1 MNYTFL
7 RILILTGSVLVFN
20 SCDKSVDQPTLEIYE
35 PAALDENGGQWKP
48 VVLASSDEVIV
59 PAPQGVESSSY
70 KTELQSLKDLKV
82 TAEQQKT
89 VDFWAVG
96 GVYRWNEIAR
106 TLAANYNL
114 PPVYDEIQ
122 KKYPVP
128 DAANPKAEPKFP
140 FCNPP
145 YASRMFAYLGVA
157 QYDALVAAWKYK
169 YQYRRLAPSKVDA
182 SITATSPVSELPSY
196 PSEDAVVAAASL
208 EILKVMF
215 PGEVDKLTAY
225 YEAHRNS
232 RLWGKTNV
240 SSDLDAGEALGKAVA
255 AKVIARAKADGMGA
269 ANNQSAVPTMI
280 TDAKARGLKTEW
292 VSLDAPA
299 RPPMLPTFGNV
310 KTWNFNEGQKVA
322 MRPSPPPALGTT
334 GFEKDLQELRDMGK
348 SLTREQHRIA
358 SYWSDGVGSFTPPGH
373 WNREAAN
380 LTRKYKE
387 NELRAARTMALV
399 GTSLMDAGI
408 ACWDT
413 KFYYYTPRPF
423 QIDHA
428 VRSTIGTPN
437 FPSFTSGH
445 STFSGAAAI
454 ILAYLFPNE
463 ADALMV
469 LANEAS
475 TSRIYGCIH
484 YRSDSEVGLIHGK
497 AIGEY
502 AVKRAQSDGA
512 GR

>member
-1 MNYTFL
+1 MNML
-7 RILILTGSVLVFN
+7 RRLGILSLIVLLN
-20 SCDKSVDQPTLEIYE
+20 SCDKSIDQPSLTVYE
-35 PAALDENGGQWKP
+35 PAGLDTKGGQWKTF
-48 VVLASSDEVIV
+48 VLASTDEVTV
-59 PAPQGVESSSY
+59 PAPLTTESSAY
-70 KTELQSLKDLKV
+70 KAELQELKSLNI
-82 TAEQQKT
+82 TADQQKT
-89 VDFWAVG
+89 IDYWSAG
-96 GVYRWNEIAR
+96 GVYRWNELAR

-128 DAANPKAEPKFP
+128 DAANPTAEPKFP

-169 YQYRRLAPSKVDA
+169 YQYNRLSPAKMDAGITSKL
-182 SITATSPVSELPSY
+182 PVTDLPSY
-196 PSEDAVVAAASL
+196 PSEDAVVAAASF
-208 EILKVMF
+208 EVLKVMF
-215 PGEVDKLTAY
+215 PGEVAKLTAT

-232 RLWGKTNV
+232 RIWAKANV
-240 SSDLDAGEALGKAVA
+240 RSDLEAGEALGKAVA

-269 ANNQSAVPTMI
+269 ANNQAAVAAMI
-280 TDAKARGLKTEW
+280 ADAKARGLRKEW
-292 VSLDAPA
+292 TSLDAPA

-310 KTWNFNEGQKVA
+310 KTWNFTEAQKVT
-322 MRPSPPPALGTT
+322 MRPSPPPALGSA

-348 SLTREQHRIA
+348 KLTRDQHRIA
-358 SYWSDGVGSFTPPGH
+358 SYWSDGVGSYTPPGH

-423 QIDHA
+423 QVDHA

-445 STFSGAAAI
+445 STFSGAAATV
-454 ILAYLFPNE
+454 LAYLFPND
-463 ADALMV
+463 ADAMQA
-469 LANEAS
+469 LATEAS
-475 TSRIYGCIH
+475 LSRIYGCIH
-484 YRSDSEVGLIHGK
+484 YRSDSDVGLVHGK
-497 AIGEY
+497 AVGEY
-502 AVKRAQSDGA
+502 AIKRAQLDGA

>member
-7 RILILTGSVLVFN
+7 RILILTGSVLLFN

-48 VVLASSDEVIV
+48 VVLASTDEVIV
-59 PAPQGVESSSY
+59 QAPQGVESSSY

-269 ANNQSAVPTMI
+269 ANNQAAVPAMI

-310 KTWNFNEGQKVA
+310 KTWNFDGVQKVA

-334 GFEKDLQELRDMGK
+334 DFAKDLQELRDMGK

-423 QIDHA
+423 QVDHA

-445 STFSGAAAI
+445 STFSGAAAV

-497 AIGEY
+497 AVGEY